1 MSILYLILFV
11 IISILFVKDFKRTL
25 ILYAPF
31 KLIFHNSIFLYDA
44 SQGITLDLL
53 ISFVA
58 LIVYISKYGWHI
70 ANVSRILRVALVIYT
85 ISLIIYGINPKFAL
99 FRIVLYEPITAV
111 CYILMLYSVLTNRKD
126 IIMLLKAF
134 CLVACILVIDGMID
148 IITGVNPIIEI
159 EKSQAGERFIH
170 SPNETMRAGMKRTTS
185 FMPHSISMGV
195 LAALLW
201 GIFAIL
207 YLQSK
212 SVQRKK
218 LILFC
223 LITLPLIVIFSNSRT
238 PLITIVCFVPL
249 ILSRK
254 VSKWKKF
261 LLLLIAIACLF
272 TFSNYFQWMYDSVF
286 NEEKID
292 VGGSTTDLRSRQF
305 ELALF
310 YFSKE
315 PLLGMGND
323 FRILKFESVNDA
335 AGMESVW
342 FQLLY
347 LQGIVGTGA
356 YIFLILAGFVRI
368 IKSNKKFT
376 CFVLAWIAAITFS
389 SQVGL
394 SIYMFLIG
402 VLFAE
407 KSYLLFTI
415 NKENKSYEL

>member
-1 MSILYLILFV
+1 MSYLYLILFV
-11 IISILFVKDFKRTL
+11 TISVLFIRDFKRTL

-31 KLIFHNSIFLYDA
+31 KLMFHSSIFLYDA
-44 SQGITLDLL
+44 SQGLTLDLL

-58 LIVYISKYGWHI
+58 LIVYINRFGWRI
-70 ANVSRILRVALVIYT
+70 ANVSKMLHTALVVYT
-85 ISLIIYGINPKFAL
+85 ISLVIYGINPKFAL

-111 CYILMLYSVLTNRKD
+111 CYALMLYSVLTTKKD
-126 IIMLLKAF
+126 LIMLLKAF
-134 CLVACILVIDGMID
+134 CFVGCILVVDGMID
-148 IITGVNPIIEI
+148 ITTGINPIIEI

-170 SPNETMRAGMKRTTS
+170 SDNEMMRAGMKRTTS

-207 YLQSK
+207 YLQFK

-238 PLITIVCFVPL
+238 PLITIACFVPL

-254 VSKWKKF
+254 VSKWKKI

-292 VGGSTTDLRSRQF
+292 VSGSTTDLRSRQL

-323 FRILKFESVNDA
+323 FQILNFESVNDA

-347 LQGIVGTGA
+347 LQGIIGTGA
-356 YIFLILAGFVRI
+356 YIFLIIAGLIRV
-368 IKSNKKFT
+368 IKSNRNFI

-407 KSYLLFTI
+407 KSHLLFY
-415 NKENKSYEL
+415 NKQRE